1 VLKAAWGG
9 QVAPPYG
16 TDVMMSPIVAQLDD
30 DNCDGKV
37 NEKDIPEIIFSTFT
51 GGGYYKQGTLH
62 AISLVNGAFV
72 DKFSVANVTQPGAGL
87 AAADLDADGVPEI
100 VGCMNPGPA
109 GVSCCDAVAQNT
121 GVIAFKADGT
131 TLWTQPDTTKVHCG
145 YEAPVV
151 GENGH
156 RPLQTAQIPRIRG
169 LSPADRKID
178 PKTTQLRPNGGD
190 RVLAQAA

>member
-9 QVAPPYG
+9 QVMPPYAS
-16 TDVMMSPIVAQLDD
+16 DIMMSPIVIQLDD

-37 NEKDIPEIIFSTFT
+37 NEKDIPEIVFSTFT
-51 GGGYYKQGTLH
+51 GGGYFKQGTLH
-62 AISLVNGAFV
+62 AISLKDGAFV

-87 AAADLDADGVPEI
+87 AAADLDGDGVPEI

-109 GVSCCDAVAQNT
+109 GQQLLRRAVAQNT

-145 YEAPVV
+145 YEA
-151 GENGH
+151 
-156 RPLQTAQIPRIRG
+156 R
-169 LSPADRKID
+169 
-178 PKTTQLRPNGGD
+178 
-190 RVLAQAA
+190 